1 MGQIVEEHLLVS
13 RHGDVREGVSEEGRL
28 ELISTEQL
36 GGIKLRRWTGD
47 GGRNILW
54 EIVGL
59 KHRSLKT

>member
-1 MGQIVEEHLLVS
+1 MS
-13 RHGDVREGVSEEGRL
+13 CHGDVREDVPEEGRL

-36 GGIKLRRWTGD
+36 GGIKLRRWAGD
-47 GGRNILW
+47 GGRDILW